1 MLSTL
6 SLAWR
11 PALPLRP
18 PHLVVRRRVSGRPSS
33 VTASASSPESSSPAA
48 SDTDNTPR
56 ALPSCPGSFS
66 GRHRQAV
73 TFRCFARWY
82 EVVVVWAR
90 KDITYCPNV
99 MPSTSSCPQFALPR
113 TTECLISF
121 LKALAAAPNERT
133 RDRVGYRAG
142 HYPRSLVTRV
152 GKLELRVTRD
162 RDGRFSTEL
171 FERFQRSEQAL
182 VSALAFARQPD
193 LRTIRKP
200 PAGSC
205 SRHPRRRCAVR
216 CPTPQPVPAPGRR
229 TRGARRIA
237 RRGGNVRHRVP
248 RTASRRRA
256 AA

>member
-1 MLSTL
+1 MSSVAL
-6 SLAWR
+6 R
-11 PALPLRP
+11 PASPGRHVPLFCP
-18 PHLVVRRRVSGRPSS
+18 LVRSCGRLGKKRYYILSECDAINVILS
-33 VTASASSPESSSPAA
+33 Q
-48 SDTDNTPR
+48 
-56 ALPSCPGSFS
+56 SCPQFG
-66 GRHRQAV
+66 G
-73 TFRCFARWY
+73 
-82 EVVVVWAR
+82 
-90 KDITYCPNV
+90 
-99 MPSTSSCPQFALPR
+99 SCPQFALPR

-121 LKALAAAPNERT
+121 LKALVAAPNERT

-152 GKLELRVTRD
+152 GKLELRITGD

-182 VSALAFARQPD
+182 VSALAFARQSD
-193 LRTIRKP
+193 VRTIRKP